1 MAGYGIWYGVA
12 ISWPVVGGCPAS
24 ELRQHLSERVPP
36 AASPMFTFMSMLITN
51 DAVKGVLYHENVLT
65 CPKSSNY
72 DVLFQENVL
81 DGTKFMF
88 SLDKTWMRQ
97 ELGLVRSGASQFAS

>member
-1 MAGYGIWYGVA
+1 MPGEQIA
-12 ISWPVVGGCPAS
+12 
-24 ELRQHLSERVPP
+24 QHLSERVPTD
-36 AASPMFTFMSMLITN
+36 AGPMFTSVSMLITN